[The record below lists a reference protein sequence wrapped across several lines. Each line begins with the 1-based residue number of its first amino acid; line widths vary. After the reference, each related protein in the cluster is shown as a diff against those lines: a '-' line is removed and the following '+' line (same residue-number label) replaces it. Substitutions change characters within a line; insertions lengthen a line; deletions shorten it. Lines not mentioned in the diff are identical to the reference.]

1 MSNTLAKI
9 LGQGGGGLD
18 VWASGKTVVQ
28 FDYVISPTDM
38 EIYQRKTATGSGA
51 TDPYSDTTNYRCVSF
66 DRATAIVAQPSPV
79 SFGGGVAI
87 STGLSFSASNP
98 ALSAGVRTSLLSV
111 TGKGA
116 ALFYAFSRSSTVT
129 TSQMRIEL
137 IFDGIPIV
145 DVTFAASSGTLTGS
159 AVFIGSLSSSNL
171 PAFTLPINF
180 AKSFQVFATA
190 ATAQA
195 GNQFVIHS
203 AHMGY
208 QS

>member
-1 MSNTLAKI
+1 MAYLSDFI
-9 LGQGGGGLD
+9 SGGG
-18 VWASGKTVVQ
+18 VVPWVSGATVKQ
-28 FDYVISPTDM
+28 YAYVISPTDL

-66 DRATAIVAQPSPV
+66 DRATAIVAQPSPA

-87 STGLSFSASNP
+87 SSGLSFSTTNP

-137 IFDGIPIV
+137 IF
-145 DVTFAASSGTLTGS
+145 
-159 AVFIGSLSSSNL
+159 
-171 PAFTLPINF
+171 
-180 AKSFQVFATA
+180 
-190 ATAQA
+190 
-195 GNQFVIHS
+195 
-203 AHMGY
+203 
-208 QS
+208 

>member
-1 MSNTLAKI
+1 MSELSTFI
-9 LGQGGGGLD
+9 GG
-18 VWASGKTVVQ
+18 ASGAKPWVSGAVIKQ
-28 FDYVISPTDM
+28 YAYVISPTDT

-66 DRATAIVAQPSPV
+66 DRATAIVAQPSPA

-87 STGLSFSASNP
+87 SGGLSFSTVNP

-116 ALFYAFSRSSTVT
+116 ALFYAFSRSATVT

-195 GNQFVIHS
+195 ANQFVIHS
-203 AHMGY
+203 AYMGY

>member
-1 MSNTLAKI
+1 MNLSELI
-9 LGQGGGGLD
+9 GGGGGAAPW
-18 VWASGKTVVQ
+18 VSGATVKQ
-28 FDYVISPTDM
+28 YAYVISPTDM

-66 DRATAIVAQPSPV
+66 DRATAIVAQPSPA
-79 SFGGGVAI
+79 SFGGGGAI
-87 STGLSFSASNP
+87 ANGFSFSAPNP

-116 ALFYAFSRSSTVT
+116 ALFYAFSRMGTTT

-171 PAFTLPINF
+171 PAFTLPIKF

-190 ATAQA
+190 ATTQA
-195 GNQFVIHS
+195 ANQFVIHS
-203 AHMGY
+203 AYMGY

>member
-1 MSNTLAKI
+1 MSNI
-9 LGQGGGGLD
+9 SQFFNGGG
-18 VWASGKTVVQ
+18 VAPWVSGATVKQ
-28 FDYVISPTDM
+28 YAYVISPTDM

-51 TDPYSDTTNYRCVSF
+51 IDPYSDTTNYRCVSF
-66 DRATAIVAQPSPV
+66 DRATAIVARPSPAF
-79 SFGGGVAI
+79 FGGSVAI
-87 STGLSFSASNP
+87 SNGLSFSASNP

-145 DVTFAASSGTLTGS
+145 DVTFAASSGALTGS

-171 PAFTLPINF
+171 PTFTLPINF

-195 GNQFVIHS
+195 GNQFSIHS
-203 AHMGY
+203 AYMGY